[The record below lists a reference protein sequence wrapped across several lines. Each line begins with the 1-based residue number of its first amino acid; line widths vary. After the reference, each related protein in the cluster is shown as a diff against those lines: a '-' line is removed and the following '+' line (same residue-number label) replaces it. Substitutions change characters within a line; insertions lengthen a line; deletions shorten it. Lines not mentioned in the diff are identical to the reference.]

1 MDEEFDFKE
10 IDKIDEELDKEFKE
24 IEEMG
29 RKISDCIE
37 MFDQAQKEYE
47 KVQELEKLL
56 KENPNRT
63 DSEKIKE
70 EIRELS
76 KSIENICDSLLI
88 N

>member
-47 KVQELEKLL
+47 KVE
-56 KENPNRT
+56 
-63 DSEKIKE
+63 
-70 EIRELS
+70 
-76 KSIENICDSLLI
+76 
-88 N
+88 